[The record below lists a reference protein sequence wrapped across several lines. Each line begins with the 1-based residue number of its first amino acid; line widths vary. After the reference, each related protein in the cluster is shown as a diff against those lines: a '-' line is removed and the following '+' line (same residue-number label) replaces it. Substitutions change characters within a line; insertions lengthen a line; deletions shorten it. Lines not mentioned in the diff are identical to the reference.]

1 MSTYRMA
8 TLAGA
13 IVFLAVAALAL
24 YRLVVGFPITIG
36 GVMVGQVATFFVL
49 VVSAALSLILF
60 RGSGGN
66 VAR

>member
-13 IVFLAVAALAL
+13 IFFLALAALAL
-24 YRLVVGFPITIG
+24 YRLLVGFPIMIR
-36 GVMVGQVATFFVL
+36 GVMVGQVATFFVFVASRL
-49 VVSAALSLILF
+49 RSASSFFAVAED
-60 RGSGGN
+60 

>member
-13 IVFLAVAALAL
+13 IVFLALAALAL
-24 YRLVVGFPITIG
+24 YRLLVGFPITIG
-36 GVMVGQVATFFVL
+36 GMVVGQVATFLVL
-49 VVSAALSLILF
+49 VVSTALSLMLF
-60 RGSGGN
+60 RGSGSN

>member
-13 IVFLAVAALAL
+13 IIFLALAALAL
-24 YRLVVGFPITIG
+24 YRLLVGFPITIG
-36 GVMVGQVATFFVL
+36 GIVVGQVATFFVL
-49 VVSAALSLILF
+49 VVSTALSLMLF
-60 RGSGGN
+60 RGSGSN

>member
-13 IVFLAVAALAL
+13 LVFLALAALAL
-24 YRLVVGFPITIG
+24 YRLLVGFPIMIG
-36 GVMVGQVATFFVL
+36 GVAVGQVATFFVL
-49 VVSAALSLILF
+49 VASAALSLLLF
-60 RGSGGN
+60 RGSGSN